1 MEPVP
6 GNSLVWISLLMEPA
20 AGDMRASKGYRGS
33 VTVELAGRETINVIL
48 HARLLSYNNFFEG
61 WEV

>member
-1 MEPVP
+1 MP

-20 AGDMRASKGYRGS
+20 VGYMGKAQGQCGS
-33 VTVELAGRETINVIL
+33 VTVELAGGETINVIL
-48 HARLLSYNNFFEG
+48 HVRLLSYNNFFKG